1 MQSGRDPKRQLLL
14 VADLVVWID
23 TMDTKS
29 LAQALETFVI
39 DNAQLE
45 DLESRIAEFNI
56 FEAIGAVRN
65 ELRHSDFLAFLL
77 NPSEKHGLGDL
88 FLKRFLMRV
97 LSVADDPPVSPVTID
112 VVDLSGA
119 VVERESQNIDILI
132 HDASSGLVC
141 VIENKV
147 FSGEHSDQ
155 LNRYWRIVRQ
165 RFPTAQII
173 PVFLTPEGIPPAN
186 EDSRYIPFGYAELS
200 ALMDRVR
207 QSQESMLGADV
218 NTMIRH
224 YVTMLGR
231 HIVTESE
238 IAELCRQ
245 IYRTHKAAIDLIIE
259 HMPDVQQEL
268 GEYLEG
274 LVSSTRGLT
283 VVRYAK
289 SYVNFVPQEWQARPQ
304 FNAGVGWG
312 DSRSTMTFEFRN
324 GPDHLSLHLVIGPV
338 QQTDEHVRAA
348 IFAYADSHRNV
359 FTGCRRNLTPN
370 WATIYKLRILSKHD
384 YEDASAK
391 DLAEIV
397 ESKWQHFI
405 DHILPPM
412 NDHLMQ
418 IGFEP
423 PSLTSEEPDRRTLS
437 TD

>member
-1 MQSGRDPKRQLLL
+1 ME
-14 VADLVVWID
+14 
-23 TMDTKS
+23 TKQQV
-29 LAQALETFVI
+29 QALEEFVI
-39 DNAQLE
+39 DNAQLD

-97 LSVADDPPVSPVTID
+97 LSVADDPPVSPITID
-112 VVDLSGA
+112 VTDLSGT
-119 VVERESQNIDILI
+119 VVEREAQNIDILI
-132 HDASSGLVC
+132 HDANSSLVC
-141 VIENKV
+141 IIENKV

-155 LNRYWRIVRQ
+155 LNRYWKIVRQ
-165 RFPTAQII
+165 RFPAAKII
-173 PVFLTPEGIPPAN
+173 PVFLTPEGIPPAS
-186 EDSRYIPFGYAELS
+186 EDSRYIPFSYAELS
-200 ALMDRVR
+200 VLMDRVR
-207 QSQESMLGADV
+207 RSQESMLGADV

-231 HIVTESE
+231 HIVTESK

-268 GEYLEG
+268 AEYLTG
-274 LVSSTRGLT
+274 LVSSTPGLT

-289 SYVNFVPQEWQARPQ
+289 SYVNFVPQEWEARSQ
-304 FNAGVGWG
+304 LNAGVGWG

-338 QQTDEHVRAA
+338 QQRDEHVREV
-348 IFAYADSHRNV
+348 IFAYADTHQNV

-391 DLAEIV
+391 DLAEII
-397 ESKWQHFI
+397 EPKWQHFV
-405 DHILPPM
+405 DHVLPQM

-418 IGFEP
+418 IQFE
-423 PSLTSEEPDRRTLS
+423 
-437 TD
+437 

>member
-1 MQSGRDPKRQLLL
+1 M
-14 VADLVVWID
+14 DL
-23 TMDTKS
+23 K
-29 LAQALETFVI
+29 QQERALEAFVI
-39 DNAQLE
+39 DNPQLH
-45 DLESRIAEFNI
+45 DLESRIVEFNI
-56 FEAIGAVRN
+56 FEALDAVRN

-88 FLKRFLMRV
+88 LLKRFLMRV
-97 LSVADDPPVSPVTID
+97 LSVADEPPVSPVTID
-112 VVDLSGA
+112 VIDLSAA

-132 HDASSGLVC
+132 HDVHSGMVC

-155 LNRYWRIVRQ
+155 LNRYWNIVRQ
-165 RFPTAQII
+165 RFPAAKII
-173 PVFLTPEGIPPAN
+173 PVFLTPEGIPPAS
-186 EDSRYIPFGYAELS
+186 EDSRYIPFSYAELS
-200 ALMDRVR
+200 VLLDRVR
-207 QSQESMLGADV
+207 RSQESMLGADV

-268 GEYLEG
+268 AEYLAG
-274 LVSSTRGLT
+274 LVSSTPGLE
-283 VVRYAK
+283 VVRYTK
-289 SYVNFVPQEWQARPQ
+289 SYVNFVPQAWRAKPE

-338 QQTDEHVRAA
+338 QQTDEHVREA
-348 IFAYADSHRNV
+348 IFAYADSHRNE
-359 FTGCRRNLTPN
+359 FTGCRSNLTPN
-370 WATIYKLRILSKHD
+370 WATIYKLPILSKRD

-397 ESKWQHFI
+397 EPKWQHFV
-405 DHILPPM
+405 DHILPQM

-418 IGFEP
+418 ISFEQ
-423 PSLTSEEPDRRTLS
+423 PSPTSEETDRRTLS

>member
-1 MQSGRDPKRQLLL
+1 MQSGQDPKRQLLL
-14 VADLVVWID
+14 VVDLVVWID

-29 LAQALETFVI
+29 LVHALETFVI
-39 DNAQLE
+39 DNPQLE

-56 FEAIGAVRN
+56 FEALGAVRN

-88 FLKRFLMRV
+88 FLKRFLTRV
-97 LSVADDPPVSPVTID
+97 LSVADEPPVSPVTID

-155 LNRYWRIVRQ
+155 LNRYWNIVQR
-165 RFPTAQII
+165 RFPTAKII

-186 EDSRYIPFGYAELS
+186 EDSRYIPFSYAELS

-245 IYRTHKAAIDLIIE
+245 IYRTHKAAIDLIVE

-268 GEYLEG
+268 AEYLWG
-274 LVSSTRGLT
+274 LIQAERSLAE
-283 VVRYAK
+283 VRFSK
-289 SYVNFVPQEWQARPQ
+289 SYINFAPRQWQQVREL
-304 FNAGVGWG
+304 NVGLGWA
-312 DSRSTMTFEFRN
+312 DSPANISFEFRN
-324 GPDHLSLHLVIGPV
+324 GPDHLGLYLLLGRVHPGF
-338 QQTDEHVRAA
+338 EYVREA
-348 IFAYADSHRNV
+348 IFAHADANRNV
-359 FTGCRRNLTPN
+359 FVGCRRNLTAS
-370 WATIYKLRILSKHD
+370 WSTLYKMPLLAKHD
-384 YEDASAK
+384 YEDASVK
-391 DLAEIV
+391 DLAEII
-397 ESKWQHFI
+397 EPKWRHFLTHVMPQMR
-405 DHILPPM
+405 DHV
-412 NDHLMQ
+412 MQ
-418 IGFEP
+418 ISFEQ
-423 PSLTSEEPDRRTLS
+423 PSLTSEETDRRTLS